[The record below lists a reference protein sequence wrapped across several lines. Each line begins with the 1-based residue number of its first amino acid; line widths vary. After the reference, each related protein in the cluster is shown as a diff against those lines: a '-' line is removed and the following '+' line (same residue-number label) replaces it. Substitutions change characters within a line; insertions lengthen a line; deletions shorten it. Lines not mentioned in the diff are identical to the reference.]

1 MSVNNGSSVYNE
13 GGLTDAD
20 VKNIVDNLPEFQ
32 AKAEKNSVVAIS
44 DAIVTHGPQLGGK
57 WFKIASRSETSGN
70 VNMVGIWDIF
80 SSYDLFDYSVELI
93 VNVRNGVSGTKPVL
107 RLFSLYGD
115 VWDSENIKI
124 KLVVSGLVG
133 DVNVELWVYTD
144 FDYSAVGIAERQ
156 GNTWRTSKTKGKW
169 SYFSYENSG
178 GSSEPTADPDNNI
191 FVYDVNVIKR
201 QPAIFDNYPT
211 KNSTSLVNSGKLYD
225 VFTDDGG
232 GEIVEAPPQQVYE
245 TGKFYFVAG
254 KVCRCTAYSAASAT
268 FDVYGVVEALNY
280 VLSQT

>member
-13 GGLTDAD
+13 GLTDAD

-32 AKAEKNSVVAIS
+32 AKAEKDSVVAIS
-44 DAIVTHGPQLGGK
+44 DAIVTHGPQVGGK
-57 WFKIASRSETSGN
+57 WFKIATRSETGGN
-70 VNMVGIWDIF
+70 VNMVGFWEF
-80 SSYDLFDYSVELI
+80 FASYDLFDYFVELI
-93 VNVRNGVSGTKPVL
+93 VNVRNGVSGTKPVV

-115 VWDSENIKI
+115 IWDAERIKL

-133 DVNVELWVYTD
+133 NVTVDLWVYTD
-144 FDYSAVGIAERQ
+144 FDYSAIGIAERQ
-156 GNTWRTSKTKGKW
+156 GNTWRTTKTKGKW

-201 QPAIFDNYPT
+201 QPALFDNYPT

-225 VFTDDGG
+225 VFTDDNGDQMT
-232 GEIVEAPPQQVYE
+232 ETPPQQYYV

-254 KVCRCTAYSAASAT
+254 KVCRCTAYSAESAT